1 MQRRMLFA
9 DSGHWIALLQPRD
22 QMHERAKVVAAELGP
37 VTIITT
43 QMALAEALNHLS
55 REGER
60 LRYLAVQMVRG
71 LEDNPNIEIVAQTD
85 MQFRAAVERYAA
97 RGDQRWSLTDC
108 ASFLVMEERGITEAL
123 AYDRDFEQAGFAA
136 LLRGDQG

>member
-1 MQRRMLFA
+1 MATLFA
-9 DSGHWIALLQPRD
+9 DSGHWIALLNPRD
-22 QMHERAKVVAAELGP
+22 QMHQRARAVAAALESSP
-37 VTIITT
+37 IITT
-43 QMALAEALNHLS
+43 QMALTEVLNHLS

-60 LRYLAVQMVRG
+60 LRHLAVQMVRD
-71 LEDNPNIEIVAQTD
+71 LERNPNVEIVPQTD
-85 MQFRAAVERYAA
+85 AQFRGAVERYAS

-136 LLRGDQG
+136 LLRESQG